1 MAREPEPG
9 CLAPTPR
16 ALDRD
21 RMLTVSALPATLGQR
36 PGDSTLGYV
45 EQSRTQGLRAL
56 QVGWLGRCLSPSR
69 RGRLPQAGLDAAAF
83 YALNA
88 TIPATVARAVA
99 DSGSSPP
106 RRPGR
111 VNSSAA
117 MSAVRQSIHTTA
129 AC

>member
-9 CLAPTPR
+9 GLATTPR

-21 RMLTVSALPATLGQR
+21 RMLTVSALPATSVSAGRLDPWLCR
-36 PGDSTLGYV
+36 AV
-45 EQSRTQGLRAL
+45 SRARSARDT
-56 QVGWLGRCLSPSR
+56 GRMASGGVCLAAAG
-69 RGRLPQAGLDAAAF
+69 GRLPQAGLDAAAF
-83 YALNA
+83 YVLNA
-88 TIPATVARAVA
+88 TIPATVARAMA

-117 MSAVRQSIHTTA
+117 MSAARQSIHTVA